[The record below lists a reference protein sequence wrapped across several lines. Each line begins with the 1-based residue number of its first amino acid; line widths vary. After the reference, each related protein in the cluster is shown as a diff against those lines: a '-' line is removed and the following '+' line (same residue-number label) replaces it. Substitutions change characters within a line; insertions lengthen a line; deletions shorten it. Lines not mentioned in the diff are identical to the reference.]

1 MALQSVWFSTG
12 LPSDII
18 NSLEKD
24 LENHFDD
31 DDMGDS
37 KLINDVLDKNIR
49 KSKNTW
55 IPTTHWITGW
65 LWHYVMVANRNNFLY
80 DISHIESESMQYASY
95 GVGEYYHWHTDS
107 SIAVHY
113 KPQFQTSARESTKD
127 DNYLRERTSIE
138 KELVRKISFS
148 LQLSD
153 PDDYEGGNIQF
164 IDESNK
170 NYIAPRQ
177 KGSLIIFDSRT
188 KHRVCKVRSGVRKSI
203 VGWVVG
209 PRWK

>member
-1 MALQSVWFSTG
+1 MALQSVWFFTG
-12 LPSDII
+12 LPSDVI

-24 LENHFDD
+24 LESHFDN
-31 DDMGDS
+31 DMGDS
-37 KLINDVLDKNIR
+37 KLINDVLDKDIR

-65 LWHYVMVANRNNFLY
+65 LWHYVQTANRNNFLY
-80 DISHIESESMQYASY
+80 DISFIESESMQFARY
-95 GVGEYYHWHTDS
+95 GVGEYYHWHSDT
-107 SIAVHY
+107 SIPVQY
-113 KPQFQTSARESTKD
+113 KPQIQISATDSTTD
-127 DNYLRERTSIE
+127 DNYLRERTAI
-138 KELVRKISFS
+138 KNELVRKISFS

>member
-1 MALQSVWFSTG
+1 MALQSVWFLTG

-24 LENHFDD
+24 LEKHF

-37 KLINDVLDKNIR
+37 KLINDVLDKDIR

-65 LWHYVMVANRNNFLY
+65 LWHYVEMANRNNFLY
-80 DISHIESESMQYASY
+80 DLSFIESESMQYARY
-95 GVGEYYHWHTDS
+95 GVGEYYHWHSDT
-107 SIAVHY
+107 SIPVQY
-113 KPQFQTSARESTKD
+113 KPQIQISATDSTTD
-127 DNYLRERTSIE
+127 DNYLRERVAI
-138 KELVRKISFS
+138 KNELVRKISFS

>member
-1 MALQSVWFSTG
+1 MALQSVWFFTG

-24 LENHFDD
+24 LEKHF

-37 KLINDVLDKNIR
+37 KLINDVLDEDIR

-65 LWHYVMVANRNNFLY
+65 LWHYVQVANRNNFLY
-80 DISHIESESMQYASY
+80 DISFIESESMQYARY
-95 GVGEYYHWHTDS
+95 GVGEYYHWHSDT
-107 SIAVHY
+107 SIPVQY
-113 KPQFQTSARESTKD
+113 KPQIQISATESTTD
-127 DNYLRERTSIE
+127 DNYLKERAAI
-138 KELVRKISFS
+138 KNELVRKISFS

-164 IDESNK
+164 IDESNQ

>member
-1 MALQSVWFSTG
+1 MALQSVWFFTG

-18 NSLEKD
+18 KSLEKD
-24 LENHFDD
+24 LENHFD

-55 IPTTHWITGW
+55 IPTHHWITGW
-65 LWHYVMVANRNNFLY
+65 LWHYVEMANRNNFLY
-80 DISHIESESMQYASY
+80 DISYIESESMQYASY

-127 DNYLRERTSIE
+127 DNYLKERAAI
-138 KELVRKISFS
+138 KNELVRKISFS

-164 IDESNK
+164 IDESNQ

>member
-1 MALQSVWFSTG
+1 MALQSVWFFTG

-31 DDMGDS
+31 EMGDS
-37 KLINDVLDKNIR
+37 KLINDVLNKNIR

-55 IPTTHWITGW
+55 IPTHHWIGGW
-65 LWHYVMVANRNNFLY
+65 LWHYVGIANRNNFLY
-80 DISHIESESMQYASY
+80 DISFIESESMQYASY

-107 SIAVHY
+107 SISVHY

-127 DNYLRERTSIE
+127 DNYLRERTAIE
-138 KELVRKISFS
+138 NELVRKISFS

>member
-1 MALQSVWFSTG
+1 MALQSVWFFTG

-24 LENHFDD
+24 LEKHF

-37 KLINDVLDKNIR
+37 KLINNVLDEDIR

-65 LWHYVMVANRNNFLY
+65 LWHYVQAANRNNFLY
-80 DISHIESESMQYASY
+80 DISFIESESMQYASY

-113 KPQFQTSARESTKD
+113 KPKFQTSARESTKD

-138 KELVRKISFS
+138 NELVRKISFS

-164 IDESNK
+164 IDESDK
-170 NYIAPRQ
+170 SYIAPRK
-177 KGSLIIFDSRT
+177 KGSLILFDSRT

>member
-1 MALQSVWFSTG
+1 MALQSVWFFTG

-31 DDMGDS
+31 EMGDS
-37 KLINDVLDKNIR
+37 KLINDVLNKNIR

-55 IPTTHWITGW
+55 IPTHHWIGGW
-65 LWHYVMVANRNNFLY
+65 LWHYVGIANRNNFLY
-80 DISHIESESMQYASY
+80 DISFIESESMQYASY

-107 SIAVHY
+107 SISVHY

-127 DNYLRERTSIE
+127 DNYLRERTAIE
-138 KELVRKISFS
+138 NELVRKISFS

-203 VGWVVG
+203 VGWVLG